1 MRMRNIFTQIAV
13 HRSIQKDKNAFSSTL
28 VTILYSKRYKT
39 AKEKVLYKPLKGR

>member
-1 MRMRNIFTQIAV
+1 MRNIFTQIAV
-13 HRSIQKDKNAFSSTL
+13 HWAIYRDKNTFSSTL